1 MYFIASLKR
10 IGLITSQQKAYSIP
24 TKIIKVYPFSI
35 RIGQQRVDEES
46 ENTTQCHANTILH
59 KARSLSRSHNLT
71 QPAINFVACD
81 AVLFDTVTTIAMKL
95 RKHDSMLCEVAVK

>member
-10 IGLITSQQKAYSIP
+10 IGLITSQQKVYSIP

-71 QPAINFVACD
+71 QPAINFVAF
-81 AVLFDTVTTIAMKL
+81 LFDTVTTIAMKL